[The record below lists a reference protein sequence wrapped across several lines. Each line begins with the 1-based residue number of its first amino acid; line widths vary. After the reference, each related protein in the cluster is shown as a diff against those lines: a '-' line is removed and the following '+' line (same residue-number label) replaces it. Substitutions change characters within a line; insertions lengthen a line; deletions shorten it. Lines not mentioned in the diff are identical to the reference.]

1 MADRRPADWPD
12 NTGQWK
18 GQVKGG
24 GEGQSV
30 SIIRFYNRA
39 ARLRNYFPFILN
51 VMLEKISK
59 IQFIF

>member
-1 MADRRPADWPD
+1 MSQVSDLLSLMADRRPADWPD

-30 SIIRFYNRA
+30 SI
-39 ARLRNYFPFILN
+39 P
-51 VMLEKISK
+51 
-59 IQFIF
+59 